1 VSDDARKHVDRQLTW
16 GFSSSQVYPQGYHRG
31 DEALVVTRYQTTEI
45 AVEGDPHGARLTKKN
60 YIEVAGKASFS
71 DISV

>member
-1 VSDDARKHVDRQLTW
+1 MSDDARKHVDRRLTW
-16 GFSSSQVYPQGYHRG
+16 GFSSSQVYPQEHHRG

-45 AVEGDPHGARLTKKN
+45 AVEGDPHGARMTKKN